1 MKYIPPPFLALLLLL
16 SAVST
21 AVSQA
26 PVKARTESGKEV
38 VLSPDGTWKYV
49 TEPDAH
55 SRPSS
60 VMTRPAAARTEFKAK
75 YGGFSVWYDDT
86 KWVQAAR
93 EDEEGRIEF
102 KLKRGDG
109 YAVAIVEELSIPIAT
124 LKELALENAR
134 SAAPDTKVIFEEM
147 RTVNG
152 KQVLCMRMDGTVK
165 GIPFRYFGYYYG
177 GKHGSIQ
184 LLTFTGTQ
192 IFAKYEQDFAEF
204 LNGLEI
210 SEPKP

>member
-1 MKYIPPPFLALLLLL
+1 MKTIPPPLFALLLLL
-16 SAVST
+16 SAVSP
-21 AVSQA
+21 AVSQT
-26 PVKARTESGKEV
+26 PIKARTESGKEV
-38 VLSPDGTWKYV
+38 ILSPDGTWKYV
-49 TEPDAH
+49 TEPEAH

-60 VMTRPAAARTEFKAK
+60 GMTRPASARTEFKAK
-75 YGGFSVWYDDT
+75 HGGFSVWYDDT
-86 KWVQAAR
+86 KWIKSPG

-109 YAVAIVEELSIPIAT
+109 YAIAIVEELGIPIAT
-124 LKELALENAR
+124 LKELALENAQ
-134 SAAPDTKVIFEEM
+134 SAAPDTKIVFEEM

-152 KQVLCMRMDGTVK
+152 KQVLCMRMDGSVK

-177 GKHGSIQ
+177 GKQGSIQ

-192 IFAKYEQDFAEF
+192 IFAKYEQDFVEF

-210 SEPKP
+210 NEPKP